1 MATPRE
7 TDDGGQRP
15 NMWEELNRP
24 RDDHRRTPAAAPTPV
39 APIADPTPTETAT
52 DPTKG
57 RIESQHLLLVGAV
70 LFAGVMFFALR
81 GLGSSEPAALAFDE
95 PTMTSDPAMIE
106 EAPTTLPP
114 TETTTT
120 TVTAQAMAM
129 GLPASLLDSEQSQV
143 FRLYRT
149 ALGREPDRDGFEFW
163 SNQVREGVPL
173 EQLAE
178 GFLSSDEYQEQFTEG
193 TEWANRVERLLTNA
207 FGPAADKADLD
218 ARREPFAGL
227 DGAALLVAISE
238 ADETLAATGTL
249 R

>member
-1 MATPRE
+1 
-7 TDDGGQRP
+7 
-15 NMWEELNRP
+15 MWEELNRP
-24 RDDHRRTPAAAPTPV
+24 RDDHRRPPAAAPVPEPSV
-39 APIADPTPTETAT
+39 ADPPATKTAT
-52 DPTKG
+52 DGSKS
-57 RIESQHLLLVGAV
+57 RVESQHLLLVGAV

-81 GLGSSEPAALAFDE
+81 GLGSSEPAALALDE
-95 PTMTSDPAMIE
+95 PTATSTPAIIE
-106 EAPTTLPP
+106 ETTTTQAPI
-114 TETTTT
+114 ETTTT
-120 TVTAQAMAM
+120 TVAAQAMAM

-178 GFLSSDEYQEQFTEG
+178 GFLSSDEYQGQFTEG
-193 TEWANRVERLLTNA
+193 TQWENRVEQLLTNA
-207 FGPAADKADLD
+207 FGPAADKAELD
-218 ARREPFAGL
+218 ARRAPFVGL

-238 ADETLAATGTL
+238 ADQTLAATGTL